1 MDKKDEKDE
10 MKDEMK
16 DSAELSQPI
25 LNVSDVMSCLAS
37 DIDPANL
44 SDTDIKTLI
53 SALMDH
59 SRKVEAMKQ
68 IAVQILANRL
78 N

>member
-1 MDKKDEKDE
+1 MVIVDKKDEIKDRE
-10 MKDEMK
+10 
-16 DSAELSQPI
+16 ELRQPI
-25 LNVSDVMSCLAS
+25 LNVSDVMSVLAS

-53 SALMDH
+53 SALLDH

>member
-1 MDKKDEKDE
+1 MVIVDKKDEIKDRE
-10 MKDEMK
+10 
-16 DSAELSQPI
+16 ELRQPI
-25 LNVSDVMSCLAS
+25 LNVSDVMSVLAS